1 MAEIQSIAA
10 ATRTVVE
17 SLHLDSQF
25 RKINDWLSPPDP
37 STNFVKAQKMHYE
50 GTGLWFL
57 ESELFQQWKS
67 GSRQHL
73 WLYGIPGCGK
83 TVLSSTIIN
92 HLRQNQEGS
101 STLVLDFFFDFS
113 DTRKQSVDQLVR
125 SLVAQLYSRCQ
136 DSRRELDA
144 LFTNHKEGNQ
154 QPTTDSLCAT
164 LKTMMQHVKT
174 IQIVIDALDECQ
186 TRKDLLSWMRELATS
201 EHRNIYLL
209 ATSRREDELESELKS
224 WLSEENFIPI
234 QQGPV
239 DADIGAYIHG
249 TLRAH
254 NEFQRWRS
262 KPAVLDEIKT
272 ELMKKAG
279 RM

>member
-1 MAEIQSIAA
+1 MAEIRSIAA
-10 ATRTVVE
+10 ATKTVVE

-83 TVLSSTIIN
+83 TVLSSTIID
-92 HLRQNQEGS
+92 HLRHNQEGS

-125 SLVAQLYSRCQ
+125 SLVAQLYCRCK
-136 DSRRELDA
+136 DSREELDA
-144 LFTNHKEGNQ
+144 LFTDCKEGHR

-164 LKTMMQHVKT
+164 LEKMMQHVKT
-174 IQIVIDALDECQ
+174 IQIVVDALDECQ
-186 TRKDLLSWMRELATS
+186 TRKDLLPWMRELATS
-201 EHRNIYLL
+201 EYRNIYLV
-209 ATSRREDELESELKS
+209 ATSRREDKIESELKS

-234 QQGPV
+234 QKGPV

-249 TLRAH
+249 TLRAD
-254 NEFQRWRS
+254 NEFRRWRS
-262 KPAVLDEIKT
+262 KPAVLEEIET

-279 RM
+279 GM